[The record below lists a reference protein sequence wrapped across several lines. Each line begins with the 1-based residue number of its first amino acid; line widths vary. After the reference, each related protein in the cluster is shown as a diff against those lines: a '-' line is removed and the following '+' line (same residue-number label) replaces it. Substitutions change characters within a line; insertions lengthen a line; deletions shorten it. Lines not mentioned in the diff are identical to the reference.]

1 MPLITQGAK
10 ALEMVARFGSIRKA
24 AEQMNATPSAVN
36 RQILNL
42 EMEYGQPLFERLP
55 RGMRPTE
62 AGRILVGQVRKLQRE
77 ITATGAEVEGLRP
90 SHGSS
95 VSVGIMEC
103 LSTGFLPNA
112 FRALQ
117 AQHPGVSLRAYVDGT
132 NIILDKVKSGSVD
145 LAVAFNTP
153 QDIGLNIVKT
163 IHLRLGI
170 VAHPSHKL
178 MQRKKV
184 YIEDILNEHFLS
196 TDDSLTIGPMA
207 DLLIQ
212 KLRSPIHKIAVSNSI
227 ALLKA
232 MVQEGL
238 GISILTLIDVYE
250 EVESGKLGFVPLS
263 GPRMSVALSLSS
275 RDVNALTDTGKAI
288 AGIISS
294 SLDEVQALSLNNA

>member
-10 ALEMVARFGSIRKA
+10 ALEMVARYGSIRKA

-42 EMEYGQPLFERLP
+42 ELEYGQPLFERLP

-62 AGRILVGQVRKLQRE
+62 AGRILVGQVRKLQQE
-77 ITATGAEVEGLRP
+77 ILAAGAEVEGLRP

-103 LSTGFLPNA
+103 LSTGFLPKA

-132 NIILDKVKSGSVD
+132 NIILEKVKSGSVD

-153 QDIGLNIVKT
+153 QDIGLNIAKT
-163 IHLRLGI
+163 VHLKLGI

-178 MQRKKV
+178 MRRKSV
-184 YIEDILNEHFLS
+184 DIEDVLNEYFLS

-212 KLRSPIHKIAVSNSI
+212 RLRSPIHKIAVSNSI

-232 MVQEGL
+232 IVQEGL
-238 GISILTLIDVYE
+238 GLSILTLIDVYE

-263 GPRMSVALSLSS
+263 GPRMSAALSLSS
-275 RDVNALTDTGKAI
+275 RDLNALTDAGKAM
-288 AGIISS
+288 AGIIAN

>member
-42 EMEYGQPLFERLP
+42 ELEYGQPLFERLP

-62 AGRILVGQVRKLQRE
+62 AGRILVGQVRKLQQE
-77 ITATGAEVEGLRP
+77 VTATDAEMEGLRP
-90 SHGSS
+90 SCGST
-95 VSVGIMEC
+95 VSIGIMEC
-103 LSTGFLPNA
+103 LSTGFLPKA
-112 FRALQ
+112 FRMLQ
-117 AQHPGVSLRAYVDGT
+117 AQHPGASLRAYVDGT
-132 NIILDKVKSGSVD
+132 NIILDKVKSGSID
-145 LAVAFNTP
+145 LAIAFNTP

-163 IHLRLGI
+163 AHLSLGI
-170 VAHPSHKL
+170 VAHPSHRL
-178 MQRKKV
+178 MQRKSV
-184 YIEDILNEHFLS
+184 DIEDILSENFLS

-212 KLRSPIHKIAVSNSI
+212 RLRSPIHKIAVSNSI

-232 MVQEGL
+232 IVQEGL

-250 EVESGKLGFVPLS
+250 EVRDGKLGFVPLS
-263 GPRMSVALSLSS
+263 GHRMSVALSLCS

-288 AGIISS
+288 AAIIAS
-294 SLDEVQALSLNNA
+294 SLDEVQALSLNSA